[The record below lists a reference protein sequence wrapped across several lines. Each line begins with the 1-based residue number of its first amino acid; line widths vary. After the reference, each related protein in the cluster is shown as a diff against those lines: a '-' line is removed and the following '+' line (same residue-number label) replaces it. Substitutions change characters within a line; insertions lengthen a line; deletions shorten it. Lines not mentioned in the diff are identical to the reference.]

1 VFSSKTRPFCRDG
14 TEFRKNHGETRILQL
29 TFRFGCTS
37 TRLLAT
43 PDEAVLELPHKLLSG
58 PGVESWHLPTMTF
71 CGRSAEDIH
80 WWRSEHH
87 GLAVVHRPVSAN
99 TMVDST
105 RNIYRQLLNGLTD
118 LSPSRFWNFIPGIN
132 RVVGELDVYKMFCL
146 GRSEAFAPWSE
157 GHDNTRL
164 PAASAVGT
172 PDDQLT
178 VVMLCTAEPMVPVEN
193 PQQIPAYRYPQ
204 RYGPRAPSFARASLV
219 GSAAPELYVSGTASI
234 VQSESMHEGDPASQ
248 LALACDNIDLVVR
261 ASAPAK
267 VEPSERMLR
276 HTAQSVRMYLR
287 NPVDWNVI
295 GDLASQRLTPEAGVL
310 NVVQADICRPELL
323 VEVEA
328 RLHLPRS

>member
-132 RVVGELDVYKMFCL
+132 QVVGELDVYKMFCL

-204 RYGPRAPSFARASLV
+204 RYGPRAQVSWDRQRRNCTFPALPALCKANRCMKVIRRLNWRWLVTTSISWCEPVLLQKWNPANACSDTRLNRCACTCETRLIGTSLEISQASDSHLKPACSMSSRQT
-219 GSAAPELYVSGTASI
+219 SA
-234 VQSESMHEGDPASQ
+234 
-248 LALACDNIDLVVR
+248 DL
-261 ASAPAK
+261 S
-267 VEPSERMLR
+267 
-276 HTAQSVRMYLR
+276 Y
-287 NPVDWNVI
+287 W
-295 GDLASQRLTPEAGVL
+295 
-310 NVVQADICRPELL
+310 
-323 VEVEA
+323 
-328 RLHLPRS
+328 